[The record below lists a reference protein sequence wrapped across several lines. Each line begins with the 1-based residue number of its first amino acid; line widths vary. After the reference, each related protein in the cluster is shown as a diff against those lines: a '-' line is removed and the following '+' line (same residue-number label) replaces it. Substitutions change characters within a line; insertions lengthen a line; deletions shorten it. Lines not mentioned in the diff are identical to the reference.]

1 MNQFFLAKA
10 GFLLGPVTSVVMALL
25 IGYSM
30 YLIVKV
36 ADDLESKKENIENFD
51 KITKKVFGTTFRLFT
66 KFCCFMFNYCCLVVN
81 MINFGK
87 FLQE

>member
-1 MNQFFLAKA
+1 MANA
-10 GFLLGPVTSVVMALL
+10 GFLLGPITSIVMALL

-30 YLIVKV
+30 FLIVRI
-36 ADDLESKKENIENFD
+36 ADDLEKKEENIENFD
-51 KITKKVFGTTFRLFT
+51 KITKKIFGRIMKIFT

-87 FLQE
+87 FL

>member
-1 MNQFFLAKA
+1 
-10 GFLLGPVTSVVMALL
+10 MALL

-30 YLIVKV
+30 FLIVRI
-36 ADDLESKKENIENFD
+36 ADDIESKEDNIENFD
-51 KITKKVFGTTFRLFT
+51 KITKKIFGKIMKIFT

-87 FLQE
+87 FL